1 MSKIITPALSPYT
14 VDLTGSE
21 NLQTSNILI
30 QTSGGAVNIVLPV
43 TNEVGSPKV
52 TVVCLD
58 HSASITLASG
68 AIAVPNGAIGQS
80 GFVTS
85 GTIATLNAGSFFSV
99 SATPAYWLV

>member
-21 NLQTSNILI
+21 NLQTSNITIL
-30 QTSGGAVNIVLPV
+30 TSGGAVNIVLPV
-43 TNEVGSPKV
+43 PNEVGSPNV

-68 AIAVPNGAIGQS
+68 AIAIPNGALGSS
-80 GFVTS
+80 GIISS
-85 GTIATLNAGSFFSV
+85 GTIANLNAGSFFGV
-99 SATPAYWLV
+99 SATPNFWLV